1 MEKVNITLAFD
12 QEKLNALEFYLKKEK
27 TTAQRRLEESL
38 AQLYEQAGPGPVRE
52 YLDAQP
58 AAARPKRRLVPAS
71 PRPPRLNRPPIPQNR
86 RRRVTY
92 ERRCAGGAVAP

>member
-38 AQLYEQAGPGPVRE
+38 AQLYEQAVPAPVRE
-52 YLDAQP
+52 YLDSRSAPPPRPRRPPKADAPKGTVVP
-58 AAARPKRRLVPAS
+58 AAQVK
-71 PRPPRLNRPPIPQNR
+71 
-86 RRRVTY
+86 
-92 ERRCAGGAVAP
+92 EGDDHGK